1 MNKFDNYVCIG
12 DYIEKDWNGLTLRA
26 ELLHDEFMTPDD
38 FDCYNKEQIESWKR
52 GDWFFGGL
60 VVSLLSDNVV
70 IGKNLAS
77 LWGLDCNI
85 VDENSYLDEVAEEL
99 FAEAEDEARK
109 VVAELL
115 SKLLKVDCEV
125 TYGI

>member
-1 MNKFDNYVCIG
+1 VNKFDNYVCIG